1 MSDSDDD
8 VPFEKKG
15 NLYVILGTNV
25 VIHPRDCKIL
35 GITVQ
40 EEGEWILVVPVEATR
55 AMCEASE
62 KYYYDLPET
71 AEDQEEEW
79 EAKKESIRE
88 ELETAKD
95 EIQAIHRRIEDLMD
109 VYHRLEKLQEE
120 LKD

>member
-15 NLYVILGTNV
+15 DLYVILGTNV

-35 GITVQ
+35 GIVVQ
-40 EEGEWILVVPVEATR
+40 EEGEWILAVPTEATR

-71 AEDQEEEW
+71 AEEQEEDW
-79 EAKKESIRE
+79 EAKKEAIRE

-95 EIQAIHRRIEDLMD
+95 EIRSVYHKIEQLMD
-109 VYHRLEKLQEE
+109 VYQRLEKLQET
-120 LKD
+120 L